1 MQKVFLEIKRRKKL
15 YLSYKR
21 QLGTAP
27 VQTNAIT
34 KIPVLHYYEVAML
47 SLAVN
52 TSKHILR
59 DEFISNS
66 IYLLFFVA
74 SSLAII
80 EVLNNFNCYFV
91 VPLL

>member
-21 QLGTAP
+21 QLGTAA

-47 SLAVN
+47 SLPVN
-52 TSKHILR
+52 TSTSKHILR

-66 IYLLFFVA
+66 IDILLFVA

-80 EVLNNFNCYFV
+80 V
-91 VPLL
+91 

>member
-1 MQKVFLEIKRRKKL
+1 MQSLFLEIKRRKKL

-21 QLGTAP
+21 QVGTAP

-47 SLAVN
+47 SLTVN
-52 TSKHILR
+52 TSTSKHILR

-66 IYLLFFVA
+66 IDILLFVA

-80 EVLNNFNCYFV
+80 V
-91 VPLL
+91 

>member
-21 QLGTAP
+21 QVGTAP

-34 KIPVLHYYEVAML
+34 TGSTTKVLLQELAML
-47 SLAVN
+47 SLTVN
-52 TSKHILR
+52 TSTSKHILR

-66 IYLLFFVA
+66 IDILLFVA

-80 EVLNNFNCYFV
+80 V
-91 VPLL
+91 

>member
-21 QLGTAP
+21 QVGTAP

-47 SLAVN
+47 SLTVN
-52 TSKHILR
+52 TSTSKHILR
-59 DEFISNS
+59 DGFISNS
-66 IYLLFFVA
+66 IDILLFVA

-80 EVLNNFNCYFV
+80 V
-91 VPLL
+91 

>member
-1 MQKVFLEIKRRKKL
+1 MQKGFLEIKRRKKL

-21 QLGTAP
+21 QLGTAA

-34 KIPVLHYYEVAML
+34 KIPVLHCYEVAML
-47 SLAVN
+47 SLPVN
-52 TSKHILR
+52 TSTSKHILR

-66 IYLLFFVA
+66 IDILLFVA

-80 EVLNNFNCYFV
+80 V
-91 VPLL
+91 